1 MNKQRQRLVKLL
13 LLLSC
18 TLLAS
23 NKPNVIVV
31 LADDLGLGDVSSYR
45 RLHSDSIIL
54 ETPNIDLLAK
64 QGMMFTQAHSPAAL
78 CAPSRYAIMTG
89 NSCYRSYAPW
99 GVWGAYEKSPVKD
112 SDLTLG
118 RLMQKAGYHTSFFGK
133 WHLGGDYK
141 RQSDTSIIYRNPRM
155 KNELD
160 VDVTHI
166 VKGAPEM
173 GFDYSLVYPAG
184 IQAEPYMAFENNL
197 WYKWNENSKISH
209 ITNEKIAPRGYKL
222 DKKEG
227 LGDSEWDAHDAGPLL
242 INKAVDYIDRQA
254 NKGPFFMY
262 YCSQAVHVPHTP
274 CVELDGVK
282 IKGTTPS
289 AHMDMIKELDVQ
301 MGMLIKRLKQHG
313 IYENTVFIFTSD
325 NGGLS
330 RQETIKSGHQS
341 SDIYRGHKNLMYEG
355 GHRVPFIVS
364 YPSQIKPGSQCN
376 DLIQGLD
383 IMATLAAITKTK
395 IPEGTA
401 LDSYNLWPT
410 LQQKKKA
417 KAQNC
422 LLLQSGTGKQVIIIE
437 NEMKLII
444 QVDKKD
450 KSDNTR
456 TPIALFNIKENPS
469 ELEEQN
475 LINKEEY
482 QDVVKAL
489 SEKYNN
495 KRAGKTN

>member
-31 LADDLGLGDVSSYR
+31 LADDVGTGDISAYR
-45 RLHSDSIIL
+45 QLHSHNIIL
-54 ETPNIDLLAK
+54 ETPNIDQLAK
-64 QGMMFTQAHSPAAL
+64 GGMMFTQAHSPAAL

-89 NSCYRSYAPW
+89 NSCYRSYKPW
-99 GVWGAYEKSPVKD
+99 GVWGSYERSPIED

-141 RQSDTSIIYRNPRM
+141 RKSNPNEIYRSPRRQPEM
-155 KNELD
+155 D
-160 VDVTHI
+160 IDVTQI
-166 VKGAPEM
+166 KKGPQQM
-173 GFDYSLVYPAG
+173 GFDYSFTYPAG
-184 IQAEPYMAFENNL
+184 IQDVPYMAYENNK
-197 WYKWNENSKISH
+197 WYKWEEDSEITL
-209 ITNEKIAPRGYKL
+209 ITNQKVAKQGYKL
-222 DKKEG
+222 DKDEG
-227 LGDSEWDAHDAGPLL
+227 LGDSNWDAHEAGPLL
-242 INKAVDYIDRQA
+242 IKKAIDYIDLHA
-254 NKGPFFMY
+254 NKHPFFMY
-262 YCSQAVHVPHTP
+262 YCSQAVHLPHTP
-274 CVELDGVK
+274 CDELDGVK

-301 MGMLIKRLKQHG
+301 MGMLIKKLKEHG

-330 RQETIKSGHQS
+330 KRKTIDSGHKS
-341 SDIYRGHKNLMYEG
+341 SDIYRGHKNTMYEG
-355 GHRVPFIVS
+355 GHRVPFIVH
-364 YPSQIKPGSQCN
+364 YPPKVKEASQCN
-376 DLIQGLD
+376 DLMQGLD
-383 IMATLAAITKTK
+383 IMATLAAITKTD

-401 LDSYNLWPT
+401 QDSYNLLPT

-417 KAQNC
+417 KSQDC

-444 QVDKKD
+444 QLDKKD
-450 KSDNTR
+450 KTDMTR
-456 TPIALFNIKENPS
+456 TPLALFNIKENP
-469 ELEEQN
+469 EEKEEKN
-475 LINKEEY
+475 LINNPEY
-482 QDVVKAL
+482 KDLVKRL
-489 SEKYNN
+489 FEKYNDI
-495 KRAGKTN
+495 RDGK